1 MPLTR
6 NGVTFADAYL
16 EAASIAPAGRAM
28 LDALELYPPD
38 GRAPLRFVND
48 YAPLFATLEATATTD
63 AGLQV
68 EWLACP
74 CRIKPA
80 EESDS
85 ADSPETVI
93 EVDNLSG
100 AISDI
105 LRETRGILAPW
116 VIVNRKYASDATGA
130 PAQLPPVTVELQ
142 SVTLDG
148 DKAVLSCGFGD
159 AGNFGVPALTF
170 KRSEYPGLVR

>member
-16 EAASIAPAGRAM
+16 EAASIATAGRAM

-38 GRAPLRFVND
+38 GRAPLRIVND
-48 YAPLFATLEATATTD
+48 YVPLFATLEATATTD
-63 AGLQV
+63 PGLEV

-85 ADSPETVI
+85 ASTPEIVI
-93 EVDNLSG
+93 EVDNLNG

-105 LRETRGILAPW
+105 LRETRGLRDPW
-116 VIVNRKYASDATGA
+116 VIVNRKYASDDTSA
-130 PAQLPPVTVELQ
+130 PAQLPPVTVELE
-142 SVTLDG
+142 SVVLDG
-148 DKAVLSCGFGD
+148 DVARLTCAFGD
-159 AGNFGVPALTF
+159 AGNFGIPGLTF
-170 KRSEYPGLVR
+170 KRSDYPGLVR

>member
-16 EAASIAPAGRAM
+16 EAASVAPVGRAM

-48 YAPLFATLEATATTD
+48 YVPLFATLEATATTD
-63 AGLQV
+63 AGLEV

-80 EESDS
+80 EESDT
-85 ADSPETVI
+85 ADSPEVTI
-93 EVDNLSG
+93 EIDNLNG

-105 LRETRGILAPW
+105 LRETRGILVPW
-116 VIVNRKYASDATGA
+116 VLVNRKYASDNTAA
-130 PAQLPPVTVELQ
+130 PAQLPPLSVELA
-142 SVTLDG
+142 SVTCEG
-148 DKAVLSCGFGD
+148 DVASLTCAFGD
-159 AGNFGVPALTF
+159 AGNFGVPGLTF
-170 KRSEYPGLVR
+170 QRTQYPGLVR